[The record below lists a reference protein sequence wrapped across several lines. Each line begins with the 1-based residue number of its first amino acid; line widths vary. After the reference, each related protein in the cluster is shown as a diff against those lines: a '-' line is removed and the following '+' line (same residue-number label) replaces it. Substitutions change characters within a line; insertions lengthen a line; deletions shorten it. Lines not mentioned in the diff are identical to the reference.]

1 MDYTLP
7 DDATMEKMR
16 RAYAEQLDG
25 KTDVLCYVPDAK
37 SVAPERFACAHILL
51 LYIALLLRYN
61 VAYGNQIFD
70 THGSVGGIR
79 RSQSAFGS
87 VNNLGTSAR

>member
-25 KTDVLCYVPDAK
+25 KTDVLCYVPGAK
-37 SVAPERFACAHILL
+37 RVAPERFACAHILL
-51 LYIALLLRYN
+51 LYL
-61 VAYGNQIFD
+61 
-70 THGSVGGIR
+70 
-79 RSQSAFGS
+79 
-87 VNNLGTSAR
+87 